1 MYDIIKHKEGELMI
15 TKLFLVFACSISL
28 LSLSGCAPSKPKL
41 CTTAYPIEYLVSRIG
56 GEYVETCNISENKII
71 QRTTIKEN
79 YKELLAN
86 ADVLLFIGGLEPY
99 MEMYLEDLQSS
110 KVEMLDLGA
119 KSGIYDFRR
128 YTTSV
133 VEGKLVTIESD
144 YYEGDLFA
152 SADMYKS
159 DPMLWLDPIAM
170 TSMASTIRDYL
181 VQKFPEYAK
190 VFHTNFDNLETELA
204 RLDADFQDLKEEQ
217 LNISFVSISPSFG
230 NWQKS
235 YGIRVYPVS
244 LSKYGA
250 LPTEGQLAEIKKR
263 IQMDGVR
270 YIVKESN
277 LPEDMLALHDQLASE
292 LGLISVE
299 MHNISS
305 LQESDIEANNNYLT
319 LMYQNLKL
327 LESMAN

>member
-1 MYDIIKHKEGELMI
+1 MYGIIKNKEGELMV
-15 TKLFLVFACSISL
+15 TKLFLVFVCFVSL
-28 LSLSGCAPSKPKL
+28 LSGCAPSKPKL
-41 CTTAYPIEYLVSRIG
+41 CTTVYPIEYLVSRIG
-56 GEYVETCNISENKII
+56 GEYVDTCNISENKIV
-71 QRTTIKEN
+71 QRTTVKED
-79 YKELLAN
+79 YQQLLAS
-86 ADVLLFIGGLEPY
+86 ADVLMFIGGLEPY
-99 MEMYLEDLQSS
+99 MEMYLEDLRST
-110 KVEMLDLGA
+110 KVDMVDLGA
-119 KSGIYDFRR
+119 RSGIYDFRR
-128 YTTSV
+128 YTTSMI
-133 VEGKLVTIESD
+133 EGKLVTIETD
-144 YYEGDLFA
+144 YYDGEIFE
-152 SADMYKS
+152 SSDMYKS

-190 VFHTNFDNLETELA
+190 VFNTNFDNLETELA
-204 RLDADFQDLKEEQ
+204 RLDADYQGIKEDN

-250 LPTEGQLAEIKKR
+250 LPTEAQLLEIKKR
-263 IQMDGVR
+263 IQADGVR

-277 LPEDMLALHDQLASE
+277 LTEDMLALHDQLASE
-292 LGLISVE
+292 LGLISIE

-305 LQESDIEANNNYLT
+305 LRESDIEASNNYLT